1 MAGAPLLILGVR
13 RSGTTLLR
21 VMLDRHPALAVP
33 DESYFI
39 PQIAARHRGR
49 IDADAFCDDLAR
61 LPTLREWDVAVADVR
76 ARLGPGAT
84 LGDGVRAVYE
94 AYADGLGK
102 PRFGDKTPMYMQ
114 HLRLLERLFPDAI
127 HVHLVRDGRDAATS
141 FLSMPEGIATATW
154 AHPRSA
160 AGFACQWRT
169 EVEAARALGGRV
181 GPGRY
186 LEVRYER
193 LVAEPEAVLRQ
204 ICAFAGL
211 EYAGDMLGYAGT
223 VDLSAKPHQTRLA
236 QPPTAGV
243 RDWRR
248 EMDAAGVAAF
258 EAVAGDVLAA
268 CGYEL
273 AERGRAAGPRRRA
286 RAALAEYRARAA
298 AWRAAGRAVA
308 RSPLWRHRHP
318 RLQ

>member
-1 MAGAPLLILGVR
+1 MDRAPLLILGVR

-49 IDADAFCDDLAR
+49 IDVDAFCDDLAR

-76 ARLGPGAT
+76 GRLGAGASA
-84 LGDGVRAVYE
+84 GDGVRAVYE
-94 AYADGLGK
+94 VYAAARGK
-102 PRFGDKTPMYMQ
+102 ARFGDKTPMYMQ
-114 HLRLLERLFPDAI
+114 HLRLLERLFPDA
-127 HVHLVRDGRDAATS
+127 VYLHLVRDGRDAAAS
-141 FLSMPEGIATATW
+141 FLGMPEGIATATW
-154 AHPRSA
+154 NHPRTA

-169 EVEAARALGGRV
+169 EVAAARTLGGRV
-181 GPGRY
+181 GPVRY

-193 LVAEPEAVLRQ
+193 LVAEPEAVLRR
-204 ICAFAGL
+204 ICAFASL
-211 EYAGDMLGYAGT
+211 DYAGDMLGYPGT
-223 VDLSAKPHQTRLA
+223 VDLSAKPHQRRLA

-248 EMDAAGVAAF
+248 EMDAADVAAF
-258 EAVAGDVLAA
+258 EAVAGDLLAA

-273 AERGRAAGPRRRA
+273 AERARAAGPGPRA

-298 AWRAAGRAVA
+298 AWRAASRAVA
-308 RSPLWRHRHP
+308 RSPLWRRRHP